1 MVIEHLIAK
10 VGTRLTPTERRIAE
24 TVIADPTLL
33 AFGSVSDLAERVG
46 TSRPSIV
53 RFATKL
59 GFSGYPDLQS
69 HAREG
74 VSEQLSRPTERIRRH
89 QRDAIPVRT
98 DIAEAL
104 EHVFEALPAEKAA
117 SLADP
122 IVEARHVWVLSGET
136 SRAGAYA
143 LQSGLSMVRP
153 AVQIVSEHAVG
164 RELSSATPE
173 DAAVVFDFVRYRRHA
188 ITTSRTLAAMG
199 VPIIAITDGPLSPL
213 ATLTPHWCALRI
225 PAVGPFDSSVPAVAA
240 AELLVAAVV
249 EKLGDT
255 ARDRLDRLEHLWQ
268 TTGTFFSE

>member
-74 VSEQLSRPTERIRRH
+74 VSEQLSRPTERIRSH

-98 DIAEAL
+98 DIADAL

-117 SLADP
+117 SLAAP
-122 IVEARHVWVLSGET
+122 IAGARHVWVLSGET

-173 DAAVVFDFVRYRRHA
+173 DAAVVFDFARYRRHA
-188 ITTSRTLAAMG
+188 ITATRTLAAMG